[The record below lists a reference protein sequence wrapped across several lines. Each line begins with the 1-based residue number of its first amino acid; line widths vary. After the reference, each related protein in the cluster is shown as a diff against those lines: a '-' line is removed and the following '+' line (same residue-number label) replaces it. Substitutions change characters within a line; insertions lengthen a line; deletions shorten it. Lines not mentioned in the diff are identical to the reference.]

1 MKYIGKYMEY
11 IVIFYE
17 FYEFNISGR
26 NFLT

>member
-1 MKYIGKYMEY
+1 MKYIGETMEY

-26 NFLT
+26 NFRS

>member
-1 MKYIGKYMEY
+1 MKYIGETMEY